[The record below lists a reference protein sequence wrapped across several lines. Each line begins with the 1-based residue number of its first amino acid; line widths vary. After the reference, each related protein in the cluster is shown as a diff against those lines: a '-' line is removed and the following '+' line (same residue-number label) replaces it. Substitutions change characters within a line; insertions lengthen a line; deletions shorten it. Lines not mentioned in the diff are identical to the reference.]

1 MQALLIALS
10 ILAVFALVWRA
21 FQCAAR
27 SQRAVLL
34 DKPRPTRFSYQ
45 PLPTTIV

>member
-1 MQALLIALS
+1 MQALLVALS
-10 ILAVFALVWRA
+10 ILAFCALIWRA

-34 DKPRPTRFSYQ
+34 DKPRATRLSYQ